1 MHNIINLEGPL
12 ITRRHLLLKAGAI
25 SASAAILPQHMH
37 VPVTFRPT
45 LDPAKLAPFVDS
57 LPIPLVAKPAG
68 LRAGPANSSQKVPY
82 YRIAMRAIEARLHR
96 DLPPTRCWSYG
107 AGLPGPTFET
117 RSGEA
122 LLVEWANELPTQ
134 HFLPID
140 HTLHGAEATLPQVR
154 AIVHVHG
161 AITPPESDGY
171 PENWYVPGRSA
182 ICHYPNRQEAAMLW
196 YHDHAMGINRLNV
209 YAGLSGVFFVRD
221 AVEENLHLPSGKHE
235 IPLVL
240 YDRFLTPDGQLYY
253 PASNAPQRP
262 WIPELFGNA
271 LLVNGKLLPY
281 LNVEPRR
288 YRFRMLNA
296 ANGRFYHLAFD
307 NGLPCQVIGSDQGL
321 LNAPVRN
328 TRLTLAPGERADVVV
343 DFAGLSGERLVFKND
358 AFPMMQFRVA
368 TGNVEDP
375 SQVPTVL
382 RPVSRLA
389 EAIAARNREMT
400 LDEVDDLTGQSYT
413 MLLNN
418 LHWDMPVTEKV
429 ALGSV
434 EIWSLVNLTDDV
446 HPIHLHTVRFQI
458 LDRRSFDVA
467 RYLIHKKLVYTAP
480 AMPPAPDESGWKD
493 TVRATP
499 GVVTRI
505 IVPFEGY
512 TGRFVWHCHILE
524 HEDNEMM
531 RPYEI
536 LRPS

>member
-1 MHNIINLEGPL
+1 
-12 ITRRHLLLKAGAI
+12 
-25 SASAAILPQHMH
+25 MH

-45 LDPAKLAPFVDS
+45 LDPATLAPFVDA
-57 LPIPLVAKPAG
+57 LPIPPVAKPAG
-68 LRAGPANSSQKVPY
+68 LRAAPANSSQKVPY
-82 YRIAMRAIEARLHR
+82 YRIAMRSIEARLHR

-122 LLVEWANELPTQ
+122 LLVEWSNELPTQ

-161 AITPPESDGY
+161 AIAPPESDGY
-171 PENWYVPGRSA
+171 PENWYVPGGSA

-221 AVEENLHLPSGKHE
+221 AVEENLRLPGGKYE

-321 LNAPVRN
+321 LSP
-328 TRLTLAPGERADVVV
+328 RA
-343 DFAGLSGERLVFKND
+343 
-358 AFPMMQFRVA
+358 
-368 TGNVEDP
+368 
-375 SQVPTVL
+375 
-382 RPVSRLA
+382 
-389 EAIAARNREMT
+389 
-400 LDEVDDLTGQSYT
+400 Y
-413 MLLNN
+413 
-418 LHWDMPVTEKV
+418 H
-429 ALGSV
+429 
-434 EIWSLVNLTDDV
+434 
-446 HPIHLHTVRFQI
+446 
-458 LDRRSFDVA
+458 
-467 RYLIHKKLVYTAP
+467 
-480 AMPPAPDESGWKD
+480 
-493 TVRATP
+493 
-499 GVVTRI
+499 
-505 IVPFEGY
+505 
-512 TGRFVWHCHILE
+512 
-524 HEDNEMM
+524 
-531 RPYEI
+531 
-536 LRPS
+536 